1 MVNGVILCCL
11 GLSRVGESL
20 LHACVAFSRLE
31 KVSCMR
37 VWRFLVLE
45 KVPCMRAWHFLGWRK
60 SPACVFGVFS
70 VGESSI
76 LVCLA
81 VFSLLFTRFLCF
93 LPGFRDF

>member
-11 GLSRVGESL
+11 GLSRGGESL

-37 VWRFLVLE
+37 AWRFLVLE

-60 SPACVFGVFS
+60 LHFG
-70 VGESSI
+70 
-76 LVCLA
+76 
-81 VFSLLFTRFLCF
+81 LFGGIFPPFYPFLCF